1 MTALATA
8 FKERVVNPR
17 QYRPF
22 LALLLLFAVS
32 VVPTATVL
40 AATPL
45 TVRPAVKAQ
54 ADYVPQITITG
65 GGWGHSI
72 GMSQYG
78 AFGMARQGK
87 TVSEILTHYY
97 PGTVLSSDTR
107 SSTGRIRA
115 SMQTGQQASLIIAQN
130 GPVSWFTCNVG
141 PGGLSTRTPQENCQP
156 WFTQPEGEVLRVRP
170 NGAGSSI
177 ERFNNPALARLAD
190 TNHSVSLADND
201 RIVTTDAPVSL
212 ANVDTAGWDVIHTTT
227 NPIVRAVHGDASIRA
242 QSQSRCVESLACT
255 TIEEPR
261 RTYRFGWR
269 DYHNIDGSLSVV
281 QDVDTVDQ
289 YLRGLAEMPSSWG
302 VTGPAALQAQAVTGR
317 TFALRRLA
325 NPRGGICACDVVS
338 TVSDQVFNG
347 EDKVLST
354 QGNLWA
360 DAVAQTANQ
369 VLTFE
374 GTLAQTFYSSSHGL
388 GRSENIEDSWA
399 FGTTPIPYLRSID
412 DPWSADPD
420 VNNTLARWTAR
431 TANTNFA
438 AVVSHGRA
446 TPLIQVSRVTVLD
459 RTNGG
464 TPRTL
469 EITGTRAD
477 GSSETFVYD
486 GRPQGS
492 KAIAGASLLRFL
504 ALSSG
509 GMSGRLPSQQIDLIS
524 FSPFK
529 DDIGSPHEFA
539 IAWAAE
545 VGVVRGIETDLYA
558 PRRAVSRGQM
568 ATFLVNLFAVE
579 VGEYQGMFSDVPASN
594 THARNIEALVRAGV
608 ARGVSTGIYE
618 PHRDV
623 TREQMATF
631 ITNAL
636 VLARPATVSF
646 VDTTGT
652 HASSAEALAA
662 SGITTGCGSEPERFC
677 PREPVRRDQLAT
689 FLYRIAQQF

>member
-1 MTALATA
+1 MKL
-8 FKERVVNPR
+8 RPH
-17 QYRPF
+17 RPF
-22 LALLLLFAVS
+22 FALLLLLAIS
-32 VVPTATVL
+32 VAPLGAAS

-54 ADYVPQITITG
+54 ADFVPQIAITG

-78 AFGMARQGK
+78 AFAMARQGK

-97 PGTVLSSDTR
+97 PGTALSTDAR
-107 SSTGRIRA
+107 SSTQRIRA
-115 SMQTGQQASLIIAQN
+115 SMQTGQQASLIIAQS
-130 GPVSWFTCNVG
+130 GPVTWYTCNPG
-141 PGGLSTRTPQENCQP
+141 PSGLSARAPQENCQL
-156 WFTQPEGEVLRVRP
+156 WFTQDVGDVLRVRP
-170 NGAGSSI
+170 NGAGASI
-177 ERFNNPALARLAD
+177 EQFDSPELARLAD
-190 TNHSVSLADND
+190 TNQSVALADTD
-201 RIVTTDAPVSL
+201 GMITTDAPVSL
-212 ANVDTAGWDVIHTTT
+212 ATVDTAGWDEIHTTS
-227 NPIVRAVHGDASIRA
+227 NPIVRAVHGDESIRA
-242 QSQSRCVESLACT
+242 QSQTRCAQSLACT

-281 QDVDTVDQ
+281 QDVDTVDK
-289 YLRGLAEMPSSWG
+289 YLRGLAEMPNSWG
-302 VTGPAALQAQAVTGR
+302 TTGPAALQAQAVTGR
-317 TFALRRLA
+317 TYALRRLA
-325 NPRGGICACDVVS
+325 NPRAGTCACEVVS

-360 DAVAQTANQ
+360 DAVAQTADQ
-369 VLTFE
+369 VLTYD

-388 GRSENIEDSWA
+388 GRSENVEDSWA

-412 DPWSADPD
+412 DPWSSDPE
-420 VNNTLARWTAR
+420 VNNTRANWTAR
-431 TANTNFA
+431 ITNTNFA
-438 AVVSHGRA
+438 AVVSHGR
-446 TPLIQVSRVTVLD
+446 TNPLLQVSRVTVLD
-459 RTNGG
+459 RTDGG

-469 EITGTRAD
+469 EITGTHAD
-477 GSSETFVYD
+477 GSSETFMYD

-504 ALSSG
+504 TVSSG
-509 GMSGRLPSQQIDLIS
+509 GMSGRLPSQQIDAIS
-524 FSPFK
+524 FSPFQ

-545 VGVVRGIETDLYA
+545 VGVVRGMETDRYA
-558 PRRAVSRGQM
+558 PRRAVSRAQM

-579 VGEYQGMFSDVPASN
+579 VGEYQGMFGDVPASN
-594 THARNIEALVRAGV
+594 THARNIEALVTAGV
-608 ARGVSTGIYE
+608 ARGVTEGMFE
-618 PHRDV
+618 PNRDV

-636 VLARPATVSF
+636 ALARPATVSF
-646 VDTTGT
+646 VDTSGT
-652 HASSAEALAA
+652 HAGSAEALAA
-662 SGITTGCGSEPERFC
+662 SGITTGCGSDPERFC

>member
-1 MTALATA
+1 MTAFVTA
-8 FKERVVNPR
+8 FEEFVVNLR
-17 QYRPF
+17 QHRRL
-22 LALLLLFAVS
+22 LALLLVAAVS
-32 VVPTATVL
+32 VIPTGASF

-54 ADYVPQITITG
+54 ANVVPQIAISG

-78 AFGMARQGK
+78 AFAMARQGK
-87 TVSEILTHYY
+87 TVAEILTHYY
-97 PGTVLSSDTR
+97 PGTAISTDMR
-107 SSTGRIRA
+107 SSTERIRA
-115 SMQTGQQASLIIAQN
+115 SMQTGQQASLIIAET
-130 GPVSWFTCNVG
+130 GPVEWLTCNAG
-141 PGGLSTRTPQENCQP
+141 PNGLGFRAPTENCQP
-156 WFTQPEGEVLRVRP
+156 WFTQSQDEVLRVRP
-170 NGAGSSI
+170 DGVGAI
-177 ERFNNPALARLAD
+177 VERFASPELARLAD
-190 TNHSVSLADND
+190 SPQNVTLADTPGT
-201 RIVTTDAPVSL
+201 VTTDEPAPPAS
-212 ANVDTAGWDVIHTTT
+212 VDMAGWDIIHTTT
-227 NPIVRAVHGDASIRA
+227 NPIVRAVHGEGTIRA
-242 QSQSRCVESLACT
+242 QSQSRCAESLACT
-255 TIEEPR
+255 TIQEPR

-281 QDVDTVDQ
+281 QDVDTVDH
-289 YLRGLAEMPSSWG
+289 YLRGLAEMPNSWG
-302 VTGPAALQAQAVTGR
+302 TTGPAALQAQAVTGL

-325 NPRGGICACDVVS
+325 NPRAGTCACDVVS
-338 TVSDQVFNG
+338 TVADQVFNG

-369 VLTFE
+369 VLTYD

-388 GRSENIEDSWA
+388 GRSENVEDSWA

-412 DPWSADPD
+412 DLWSADPE

-431 TANTNFA
+431 ISNTNFA
-438 AVVSHGRA
+438 ATVSHGRS
-446 TPLIQVSRVTVLD
+446 TPLVQVSRVTVLN
-459 RTNGG
+459 RTDGG

-504 ALSSG
+504 TVSSG
-509 GMSGRLPSQQIDLIS
+509 GMSGRLPSQQIDQIS
-524 FSPFK
+524 FSPFR

-545 VGVVRGIETDLYA
+545 VGVVRGIEADRYA

-568 ATFLVNLFAVE
+568 ATFLVNLFDVE
-579 VGEYQGMFSDVPASN
+579 VGEYQGMFGDVPASN
-594 THARNIEALVRAGV
+594 THARNIEALVTAGV
-608 ARGVSTGIYE
+608 ARGVSEGVFE
-618 PHRDV
+618 PNRDV

-636 VLARPATVSF
+636 ALERPATVSF

-652 HASSAEALAA
+652 HAGSAAALAA

>member
-1 MTALATA
+1 MNL
-8 FKERVVNPR
+8 R
-17 QYRPF
+17 QHRPF
-22 LALLLLFAVS
+22 VALVLLLAISAAPAGAAFG
-32 VVPTATVL
+32 
-40 AATPL
+40 ATPL

-54 ADYVPQITITG
+54 ADFVPQVTVTG

-78 AFGMARQGK
+78 AFAMARQGK
-87 TVSEILTHYY
+87 TVAEILTHYY
-97 PGTVLSSDTR
+97 PGTAVSTDTR
-107 SSTGRIRA
+107 GSTSRIRA
-115 SMQTGQQASLIIAQN
+115 SMQTGQQASLIIAEN
-130 GPVSWFTCNVG
+130 GAVSWFTCNPG
-141 PGGLSTRTPQENCQP
+141 PNGLSARTPQENCQE
-156 WFTQPEGEVLRVRP
+156 WFTQQIGEVLRVRP
-170 NGAGSSI
+170 DGAGVSI
-177 ERFNNPALARLAD
+177 ERFDSPELARLAD
-190 TNHSVSLADND
+190 TTQSVAPAGTNESATSDVPVRLA
-201 RIVTTDAPVSL
+201 A
-212 ANVDTAGWDVIHTTT
+212 VDTVGWDVIHTTS
-227 NPIVRAVHGDASIRA
+227 NPIVRAVHGDSNIRA
-242 QSQSRCVESLACT
+242 QSQSRCAESLACT
-255 TIEEPR
+255 TIQEPR

-269 DYHNIDGSLSVV
+269 DYHNIDAGLSII
-281 QDVDTVDQ
+281 QDVDTVDK

-302 VTGPAALQAQAVTGR
+302 TSGPAALQAQAVTGR

-325 NPRGGICACDVVS
+325 NPRGGTCACDVVS

-354 QGNLWA
+354 QGDLWA
-360 DAVAQTANQ
+360 DAVEQTADQ

-388 GRSENIEDSWA
+388 GRSENVEDSWA

-412 DPWSADPD
+412 DPWSSDPE
-420 VNNTLARWTAR
+420 VNNTLAHWTAQI
-431 TANTNFA
+431 TNANFA
-438 AVVSHGRA
+438 AVVSNGRA
-446 TPLIQVSRVTVLD
+446 TPLVQISRVTVLD
-459 RTNGG
+459 RTDGG

-492 KAIAGASLLRFL
+492 KAIAGASLLRFVK
-504 ALSSG
+504 LSSG
-509 GMSGRLPSQQIDLIS
+509 GMRGRLPSQQIDEFK
-524 FSPFK
+524 FSRFT

-545 VGVVRGIETDLYA
+545 VGVVRGLDTDLYA

-568 ATFLVNLFAVE
+568 ATFLVNLFDVE
-579 VGEYQGMFSDVPASN
+579 VGEYQGMFGDVPVSN
-594 THARNIEALVRAGV
+594 THARNIEALVAVGV
-608 ARGVSTGIYE
+608 ARGVTEGIFE
-618 PHRDV
+618 PNRDV

-636 VLARPATVSF
+636 ALARPATVSF
-646 VDTTGT
+646 VDTSGT
-652 HASSAEALAA
+652 HAGSAGALAA
-662 SGITTGCGSEPERFC
+662 SGITTGCGSDPERFC